1 MSPLTGFMGRA
12 EGEGMGF
19 FMRKMNDFLMRI
31 CGVLVMVMVPV
42 MTVIIF
48 LQVVMR
54 YVFMAPF
61 AWSEELSR
69 YLLVWISC
77 LGSAY
82 AVRKVMHINIVFVR
96 NLFPDTVKTLMSISS
111 HVIVMLFFIFCLY
124 HGWIDSIEEW
134 AQRTAA
140 MQIPMT
146 FPKLAIPVGFG
157 LMVLFNTELLI
168 EDIKKAFSGR
178 AIS

>member
-1 MSPLTGFMGRA
+1 
-12 EGEGMGF
+12 MGF
-19 FMRKMNDFLMRI
+19 FMKKINDLLSWA
-31 CGVLVMVMVPV
+31 CGVLVIIMLPV
-42 MTVIIF
+42 MTVDIF
-48 LQVVMR
+48 VQVVMR
-54 YVFMAPF
+54 YVFSSPF
-61 AWSEELSR
+61 MWAEEVAR

-82 AVRKVMHINIVFVR
+82 AVRKVMHINIVFVK
-96 NLFPDTVKTLMSISS
+96 NLFPDTIKTLMSISS
-111 HVIVMLFFIFCLY
+111 HIIVMLFFVFCLY

-168 EDIKKAFSGR
+168 EDIKGAFSGR
-178 AIS
+178 EIS

>member
-1 MSPLTGFMGRA
+1 
-12 EGEGMGF
+12 
-19 FMRKMNDFLMRI
+19 MRI

-54 YVFMAPF
+54 YVFMSPF
-61 AWSEELSR
+61 AWSEEMAR

-82 AVRKVMHINIVFVR
+82 AVRKGMHISIAFVKDM
-96 NLFPDTVKTLMSISS
+96 FPDTVKTLMLISS
-111 HVIVMLFFIFCLY
+111 NVIVMLFFIFCLY

-146 FPKLAIPVGFG
+146 FPKLAIPIGFG
-157 LMVLFNTELLI
+157 LMVLFNLELLI
-168 EDIKKAFSGR
+168 EDLKRAFSGR
-178 AIS
+178 EIS

>member
-1 MSPLTGFMGRA
+1 MK
-12 EGEGMGF
+12 
-19 FMRKMNDFLMRI
+19 KMNDLLSWA
-31 CGVLVMVMVPV
+31 CGVLVIIMVPV
-42 MTVIIF
+42 MTVDIF
-48 LQVVMR
+48 VQVVMR
-54 YVFMAPF
+54 YVFSSPF
-61 AWSEELSR
+61 MWAEEVAR

-82 AVRKVMHINIVFVR
+82 AVRKGMHISIAFVKEMFPGHVRVLLTILSNIIVIVFFV
-96 NLFPDTVKTLMSISS
+96 LCI
-111 HVIVMLFFIFCLY
+111 Y

-157 LMVLFNTELLI
+157 LMVLFNAELLI
-168 EDIKKAFSGR
+168 EDIKRVLSER
-178 AIS
+178 EIS

>member
-1 MSPLTGFMGRA
+1 
-12 EGEGMGF
+12 MGF

-42 MTVIIF
+42 MTVVIF
-48 LQVVMR
+48 MQVVMR

-82 AVRKVMHINIVFVR
+82 AVRKVMHINIVFVK

-111 HVIVMLFFIFCLY
+111 HVIVMLFFVFCLY

-168 EDIKKAFSGR
+168 EDIKRAFSGR
-178 AIS
+178 EIS

>member
-1 MSPLTGFMGRA
+1 M
-12 EGEGMGF
+12 
-19 FMRKMNDFLMRI
+19 KKINDLLSWA
-31 CGVLVMVMVPV
+31 CGVLVIIMVPV
-42 MTVIIF
+42 MTVDIF
-48 LQVVMR
+48 VQVVMR
-54 YVFMAPF
+54 YVFSSPF
-61 AWSEELSR
+61 MWAEEVAR

-82 AVRKVMHINIVFVR
+82 AVRKGMHISIAFVKE
-96 NLFPDTVKTLMSISS
+96 LFPGHVRVLLTISGN
-111 HVIVMLFFIFCLY
+111 VIVMAFFAFCVY

-168 EDIKKAFSGR
+168 EDIKTAFSER
-178 AIS
+178 KLS

>member
-1 MSPLTGFMGRA
+1 
-12 EGEGMGF
+12 MGF
-19 FMRKMNDFLMRI
+19 FMKKINDLLSWV
-31 CGVLVMVMVPV
+31 CGVLVIIMLPV
-42 MTVIIF
+42 MTVDIF
-48 LQVVMR
+48 VQVVMR
-54 YVFMAPF
+54 YVFSSPF
-61 AWSEELSR
+61 MWAEEVAR

-82 AVRKVMHINIVFVR
+82 AVRKVMHINIVFVK
-96 NLFPDTVKTLMSISS
+96 NLFPDTIKTLMSISS
-111 HVIVMLFFIFCLY
+111 HIIVMLFFVFCLY

-168 EDIKKAFSGR
+168 EDIKGAFSGR
-178 AIS
+178 EIS

>member
-1 MSPLTGFMGRA
+1 MGRA
-12 EGEGMGF
+12 EGKVWGF
-19 FMRKMNDFLMRI
+19 FMRKMNDFLMRV

-42 MTVIIF
+42 MTVVIF

-82 AVRKVMHINIVFVR
+82 AVRKVMHINIVFVK
-96 NLFPDTVKTLMSISS
+96 NLFPSPVRVLMTISS
-111 HVIVMLFFIFCLY
+111 HVIVMVFFFFCLY

-134 AQRTAA
+134 IQRTAA

-157 LMVLFNTELLI
+157 LMVLFNLELLI
-168 EDIKKAFSGR
+168 EDIKRIFSGR
-178 AIS
+178 EIS

>member
-1 MSPLTGFMGRA
+1 M
-12 EGEGMGF
+12 
-19 FMRKMNDFLMRI
+19 
-31 CGVLVMVMVPV
+31 VMIMVPV

-54 YVFMAPF
+54 YVFMSPF
-61 AWSEELSR
+61 SWSEELAR

-82 AVRKVMHINIVFVR
+82 AVRKGMHINIVFIK
-96 NLFPDTVKTLMSISS
+96 NLFPNTVRAVMTISS
-111 HVIVMLFFIFCLY
+111 HIIVLLFFILCIY

-134 AQRTAA
+134 VQRTAA

-157 LMVLFNTELLI
+157 LMVMFNIELLI
-168 EDIKKAFSGR
+168 EDIKRVREERHPEVSG
-178 AIS
+178 

>member
-1 MSPLTGFMGRA
+1 MGRA

>member
-1 MSPLTGFMGRA
+1 M
-12 EGEGMGF
+12 
-19 FMRKMNDFLMRI
+19 KKINDLLSWV
-31 CGVLVMVMVPV
+31 CGVLVIIMLPV
-42 MTVIIF
+42 MTVDIF
-48 LQVVMR
+48 VQVVMR
-54 YVFMAPF
+54 YVFSSPF
-61 AWSEELSR
+61 MWAEEVAR

-82 AVRKVMHINIVFVR
+82 AVRKVMHINIVFVK
-96 NLFPDTVKTLMSISS
+96 NLFPDTIKTLMSISS
-111 HVIVMLFFIFCLY
+111 HIIVMLFFVFCLY

-168 EDIKKAFSGR
+168 EDIKGAFSGR
-178 AIS
+178 EIS